1 MEFSSTLTL
10 INLISVASVL
20 VLYFLVREKNLKL
33 SILWLSIFSIL
44 SCIIYLIMDAPDVA
58 MTEAALGSC
67 ITTVIFLKLAQKY
80 EYNEIDSSI
89 YIKIMGL
96 IISASFGY
104 ALIYAGQDLSD
115 YGSQSNAV
123 QAAVQA
129 QYNLNTFNDI
139 GIPSFVAAILASY
152 RGYDTLGE
160 TSVIFIAGL
169 CVVMIMNSR
178 SDISK

>member
-1 MEFSSTLTL
+1 MEFSSSLTL
-10 INLISVASVL
+10 INLISVACIL

-33 SILWLSIFSIL
+33 SILWLSLFSLL

-67 ITTVIFLKLAQKY
+67 ITTVIFLKLAQNY

-89 YIKIMGL
+89 YVKIIGF

-104 ALIYAGQDLSD
+104 VLIYAGQDLSD

-123 QAAVQA
+123 QAGVQA
-129 QYNLNTFNDI
+129 HYNLNTFNEI

-169 CVVMIMNSR
+169 CVVMIMNGRSR
-178 SDISK
+178 K